1 MFRKNVIGLILATD
15 MARHV
20 ADLSAF
26 NAICGEYEIKNGNNL
41 EKLFDNEDEISIAK
55 NK

>member
-1 MFRKNVIGLILATD
+1 MIGLILATD

-26 NAICGEYEIKNGNNL
+26 NAICGEYGIKNGNGL
-41 EKLFDNEDEISIAK
+41 DKLFDNEDEISIAK